1 MISAPSNFNHISHM
15 GPGDGIQIQR
25 LMDLPTT
32 LETADSTASISNP
45 IISSPLQAQ
54 QPGNTQQRVKSMI
67 SQSPASSTNSG
78 KLPSRL
84 PSASSIHHP
93 QRSIS
98 HNEVRILTKKV
109 IKATKPLH
117 YYCMWFASLTCTH
130 FSRPEWGHTS
140 MAAVALPRPRPHPLC
155 RAGRVQVKFWARSAR
170 RRPPF
175 QGHRR
180 VICRPWWTSAAAR
193 DLLKV
198 LWAPMGLTRKSTSI
212 STKTPITLHC
222 LWVNH

>member
-1 MISAPSNFNHISHM
+1 MKKKLILKILFRNPDRRSKMISAPSNFNHISHM

-32 LETADSTASISNP
+32 LETADTTASISNP
-45 IISSPLQAQ
+45 LISSPLQAQ

-98 HNEVRILTKKV
+98 HNEVRILTQKTKNVSYLMSQQVLDRKLSKNSKSKKGEK
-109 IKATKPLH
+109 IRESNNLTNFFTKKFKILI
-117 YYCMWFASLTCTH
+117 
-130 FSRPEWGHTS
+130 
-140 MAAVALPRPRPHPLC
+140 LP
-155 RAGRVQVKFWARSAR
+155 
-170 RRPPF
+170 
-175 QGHRR
+175 
-180 VICRPWWTSAAAR
+180 I
-193 DLLKV
+193 
-198 LWAPMGLTRKSTSI
+198 
-212 STKTPITLHC
+212 
-222 LWVNH
+222 

>member
-32 LETADSTASISNP
+32 LETADSVSNP

-54 QPGNTQQRVKSMI
+54 QPQTATRVKSMI
-67 SQSPASSTNSG
+67 QQSPGG

-98 HNEVRILTKKV
+98 HNEVRFKSTKYLIFKN
-109 IKATKPLH
+109 ITE
-117 YYCMWFASLTCTH
+117 FACC
-130 FSRPEWGHTS
+130 SRP
-140 MAAVALPRPRPHPLC
+140 
-155 RAGRVQVKFWARSAR
+155 F
-170 RRPPF
+170 
-175 QGHRR
+175 
-180 VICRPWWTSAAAR
+180 
-193 DLLKV
+193 
-198 LWAPMGLTRKSTSI
+198 
-212 STKTPITLHC
+212 
-222 LWVNH
+222 